1 MLPREVLRQIRRLQL
16 KARRAVEDLLGGEYH
31 SVFKGAG
38 VAFEEVREYQP
49 GDDVRAID
57 WNVTARMGHPFIKR
71 FIEERELTVFLAVD
85 CSASHLFGTQAQQKR
100 EVAAELAAVVA
111 FSAVSNNDR
120 VGLVQFTD
128 RVERFVPPRKGA
140 RHVLRLIRDVLFH
153 RPRRPGTSLRE
164 GLDFLNRVQRR
175 RAIVF
180 LFSDFLDEGYELS
193 FKRAGRRHDL
203 IAVRVTD
210 PREEELP
217 AVGLLRVEDAETG
230 ERLTG
235 GHGEPARAR
244 GLPRRRRGAARDGA
258 PAGAVGRRRSHR
270 GVHRGRPPGRPDPL
284 FPAARTPSKEAM
296 KDVLAL
302 ICSFLPFLAAA
313 RPAPPCRSRRA
324 AA

>member
-57 WNVTARMGHPFIKR
+57 WNVTARMGHPFVKR
-71 FIEERELTVFLAVD
+71 FIEERELTVLLAVD
-85 CSASHLFGTQAQQKR
+85 CSGSQLFGTRAQQKR
-100 EVAAELAAVVA
+100 EVAAELAAVLA

-153 RPRRPGTSLRE
+153 QPRRTRTSLRD

-175 RAIVF
+175 RAVVF
-180 LFSDFLDEGYELS
+180 FFSDFLDEGYEWA
-193 FKRAGRRHDL
+193 FKRTARRHDL
-203 IAVRVTD
+203 IAVRVAD
-210 PREEELP
+210 PHEEELP
-217 AVGLLRVEDAETG
+217 PVGLLRVEDAETG
-230 ERLTG
+230 ERLLLDT
-235 GHGEPARAR
+235 AS
-244 GLPRRRRGAARDGA
+244 RRVRDA
-258 PAGAVGRRRSHR
+258 Y
-270 GVHRGRPPGRPDPL
+270 
-284 FPAARTPSKEAM
+284 
-296 KDVLAL
+296 
-302 ICSFLPFLAAA
+302 
-313 RPAPPCRSRRA
+313 RA
-324 AA
+324 AALRRREAVRQLARSSGTDLIEVSTEGDHLDALVRFFRLRERRQRRR

>member
-49 GDDVRAID
+49 GDDVRTID
-57 WNVTARMGHPFIKR
+57 WNVTARMGHAFIKR
-71 FIEERELTVFLAVD
+71 FIEERELTVLLAVD
-85 CSASHLFGTQAQQKR
+85 CSGSHLFGTQAQQKR
-100 EVAAELAAVVA
+100 EVAAELAAVLA

-128 RVERFVPPRKGA
+128 RIERFVPPRKGA

-153 RPRRPGTSLRE
+153 QPRRSGTSLRE

-180 LFSDFLDEGYELS
+180 LFSDFLDEGYEMS
-193 FKRAGRRHDL
+193 FKRTGRRHDL
-203 IAVRVTD
+203 VAVRVTD

-230 ERLTG
+230 ERLLVDTSSRRVREAYAAAAAG
-235 GHGEPARAR
+235 RREAVRQLARASGTDLIEVSTEGDHLDALIR
-244 GLPRRRRGAARDGA
+244 FFRLRERRQRRR
-258 PAGAVGRRRSHR
+258 
-270 GVHRGRPPGRPDPL
+270 
-284 FPAARTPSKEAM
+284 
-296 KDVLAL
+296 
-302 ICSFLPFLAAA
+302 
-313 RPAPPCRSRRA
+313 
-324 AA
+324 